1 MLTPEYIKAVIQKNM
16 ECNFI
21 EIQGDDGSHFEA
33 TIVSDIFE
41 GLTKVMQHQKV
52 YDALDGMMKQE
63 LHALSIKT
71 YTSSQWDKSNMES
84 N

>member
-1 MLTPEYIKAVIQKNM
+1 MLTSEYIKAVIQKNM

-71 YTSSQWDKSNMES
+71 YTSSQWDKSNLES

>member
-1 MLTPEYIKAVIQKNM
+1 M

-21 EIQGDDGSHFEA
+21 EIKGDDGSHFEA

>member
-1 MLTPEYIKAVIQKNM
+1 MLTSEYIKAVIQKNM

-21 EIQGDDGSHFEA
+21 EIKGDDGSHFEA

-52 YDALDGMMKQE
+52 YDALDGMMKARITCFINKNIYIIPMGE
-63 LHALSIKT
+63 I
-71 YTSSQWDKSNMES
+71 
-84 N
+84 

>member
-21 EIQGDDGSHFEA
+21 EIKGDDGSHFEA

-63 LHALSIKT
+63 LHDLSIKT

>member
-1 MLTPEYIKAVIQKNM
+1 M

-21 EIQGDDGSHFEA
+21 EINGDDGSHIEA

>member
-21 EIQGDDGSHFEA
+21 EIKGDDGSHFEA

-71 YTSSQWDKSNMES
+71 YTSPQWDKSNLES

>member
-21 EIQGDDGSHFEA
+21 EIKGDDGSHFEA

>member
-16 ECNFI
+16 DCVFI
-21 EIQGDDGSHFEA
+21 EIKGDDGTHFEA
-33 TIVSDIFE
+33 IIVSDIFDH
-41 GLTKVMQHQKV
+41 LSKVKRHQKV

-71 YTSSQWDKSNMES
+71 YTASQWGKIQHGDN
-84 N
+84 

>member
-1 MLTPEYIKAVIQKNM
+1 MGGVRGEVFVAKMLQK
-16 ECNFI
+16 
-21 EIQGDDGSHFEA
+21 
-33 TIVSDIFE
+33 IVSDIFE

>member
-1 MLTPEYIKAVIQKNM
+1 MLNPEYIKAVIQKNM

-21 EIQGDDGSHFEA
+21 EIKGDDGSHFEA

>member
-1 MLTPEYIKAVIQKNM
+1 MLTSEYIKAVIQKNM
-16 ECNFI
+16 VCNFI

>member
-1 MLTPEYIKAVIQKNM
+1 MLNPEYIKAVIQKNM

-21 EIQGDDGSHFEA
+21 EIKGDDGSHFEA
-33 TIVSDIFE
+33 TIVSDTFE

>member
-1 MLTPEYIKAVIQKNM
+1 M
-16 ECNFI
+16 
-21 EIQGDDGSHFEA
+21 
-33 TIVSDIFE
+33 SDIFE

-71 YTSSQWDKSNMES
+71 YTSTQWDKSNMES

>member
-1 MLTPEYIKAVIQKNM
+1 MLTSEYIKAVIQKNM

-21 EIQGDDGSHFEA
+21 EIKGDDGSHFEA

-71 YTSSQWDKSNMES
+71 YTASQWGKIQHGDN
-84 N
+84 

>member
-16 ECNFI
+16 DCVFI
-21 EIQGDDGSHFEA
+21 EIKGDDGTHFEA
-33 TIVSDIFE
+33 IIVSDIFDD
-41 GLTKVMQHQKV
+41 LSKVNNIKKV

-71 YTSSQWDKSNMES
+71 YTASQWGKIQHGDN
-84 N
+84 

>member
-21 EIQGDDGSHFEA
+21 EIKGDDGSHFEA

-41 GLTKVMQHQKV
+41 GLSKVKQHQKV